1 MLAIMSES
9 ESELR
14 EQIKAIELRHAA
26 IFGIKNQGSNKS
38 RPAHTPQEKLDCR
51 TWSMLISRLTELII
65 KPTGMTGATHY
76 NKGGF
81 I

>member
-1 MLAIMSES
+1 MTKS

-14 EQIKAIELRHAA
+14 EQIKAIESRQAV

-38 RPAHTPQEKLDCR
+38 RPARTPQEKLDCQ
-51 TWSMLISRLTELII
+51 TWSMLISRLAELTIDQ
-65 KPTGMTGATHY
+65 KGMTGATHY
-76 NKGGF
+76 NKGRGVQC